1 MGKTINII
9 RAITRVAVL
18 LPSVFCAFSGV
29 AQISLSERLNYVL
42 EVRDMEMGLK
52 LYQEITAAEI
62 TQLADSSLFNYHY
75 LGAYINSEL
84 MSDNEKNYE
93 KALSHFLEA
102 KRLCETSIGVHS
114 GDYME
119 IMRGLGDTYIE
130 LGQCEE
136 AVNIYQQGIVKSM
149 NMRDAASHDFGN
161 LIIGLEECY
170 EQLGWFNE
178 IPNHLYDAW
187 SFWYKDETP
196 LVTYT
201 YFPLWCLE
209 QFYKRYGMYDNAIS
223 VCHHIEDFIKSK
235 GGNSHPELAEALYMK
250 GNILVEMNKTDDSIK
265 AFQDGLF
272 ILQDNGMISSELYGM
287 LSGNLLMALIS
298 AERYDESAIILK
310 DIQQYSVNAQKPDV
324 YKNAL
329 FSAANRAANMGNYV
343 KAIEYNTTLLSLHL
357 SKEESDVIEN
367 QKSTISYNQEV
378 VESLPVLE
386 NTFTSLNIGQ
396 DDWFETEHKLSSAY
410 YIVKDINKNG
420 VVLTAMHKAIDL
432 NKSIGSDY
440 YLWVISNLY
449 GLSLDKEEYLD
460 ALRYAMEKI
469 NYLNTLNDVPDNY
482 RYNALNELVVA
493 KMKSNTLDGIDSDLE
508 NIEKFYR
515 NQYGEISSEYAT
527 YLHNRGRAFQL
538 QNKLDE
544 AKETLLQSITLQ
556 NKLEGKPL
564 ERTVKYYMEV
574 EQQLGEL

>member
-1 MGKTINII
+1 MGTTIKII
-9 RAITRVAVL
+9 RALTRVAVL
-18 LPSVFCAFSGV
+18 LPSVFYAFSGV
-29 AQISLSERLNYVL
+29 AQNSLSERLNHVL
-42 EVRDMEMGLK
+42 EAQDMDMGLK
-52 LYQEITAAEI
+52 LYQEVTDAEI
-62 TQLADSSLFNYHY
+62 KQLPDSSLFDYHY
-75 LGAYINSEL
+75 LGGYLNSEIP
-84 MSDNEKNYE
+84 NHE
-93 KALSHFLEA
+93 KAIYHLTEA
-102 KRLCETSIGVHS
+102 KRLCDTSLGTHS
-114 GDYME
+114 GVYME
-119 IMRGLGDTYIE
+119 IMRGLGDEYID
-130 LGQCEE
+130 LGKYDDALAIFQE
-136 AVNIYQQGIVKSM
+136 GITKSM
-149 NMRDAASHDFGN
+149 YMRNVASHDFGN
-161 LIIGLEECY
+161 LIMGVQDCY
-170 EQLGWFNE
+170 ELLGWFNE
-178 IPNHLYDAW
+178 IPNHLSDAW

-201 YFPLWCLE
+201 YFPLWRLE

-223 VCHHIEDFIKSK
+223 VSRHIEDFIKSK
-235 GGNSHPELAEALYMK
+235 GGNTHPELAEALWWK
-250 GNILVEMNKTDDSIK
+250 GNILVEMNRIAEGIK
-265 AFQDGLF
+265 AYQDGLA
-272 ILQDNGMISSELYGM
+272 ILRDNNMNHSERYESM
-287 LSGNLLMALIS
+287 AGNLLIALIS
-298 AERYDESAIILK
+298 AERYEEGSILLK
-310 DIQQYSVNAQKPDV
+310 EIQQYSVNAQKPDT

-329 FSAANRAANMGNYV
+329 FSAANRAANMGNYA

-386 NTFTSLNIGQ
+386 NAFSSLMIGQ
-396 DDWFETEHKLSSAY
+396 DDWFETGHKLSSAY
-410 YIVKDINKNG
+410 YIVKDINKNS

-469 NYLNTLNDVPDNY
+469 NYLNTLNEVPDNY

-515 NQYGEISSEYAT
+515 NQYGEISSEYAS

>member
-1 MGKTINII
+1 MGTTIKII
-9 RAITRVAVL
+9 RALTRVAVL
-18 LPSVFCAFSGV
+18 LPSVFYAFSGV
-29 AQISLSERLNYVL
+29 AQNSLSERLNHVL
-42 EVRDMEMGLK
+42 EAQDMDMGLK
-52 LYQEITAAEI
+52 LYQEITDAEI
-62 TQLADSSLFNYHY
+62 KQLPDSSLFDYHY
-75 LGAYINSEL
+75 LGGYLNSEIP
-84 MSDNEKNYE
+84 NHE
-93 KALSHFLEA
+93 KAIYHLTEA
-102 KRLCETSIGVHS
+102 KRLCDTSLGTHS
-114 GDYME
+114 GVYME
-119 IMRGLGDTYIE
+119 IMRGLGDEYID
-130 LGQCEE
+130 LGKYEDALAIFQE
-136 AVNIYQQGIVKSM
+136 GITKSM
-149 NMRDAASHDFGN
+149 YMRNVASHDFGN
-161 LIIGLEECY
+161 LIMGVQDCY
-170 EQLGWFNE
+170 ELLGWFNE
-178 IPNHLYDAW
+178 IPNHLSDAW

-201 YFPLWCLE
+201 YFPLWRLE

-223 VCHHIEDFIKSK
+223 VSRHIEDFIKSK
-235 GGNSHPELAEALYMK
+235 GGNTHPELAEALWWK
-250 GNILVEMNKTDDSIK
+250 GNILVEMNRIAEGIK
-265 AFQDGLF
+265 AYQDGLA
-272 ILQDNGMISSELYGM
+272 ILRDNNMNHSERYESM
-287 LSGNLLMALIS
+287 AGNLLIALIS
-298 AERYDESAIILK
+298 AERYEEGSILLK
-310 DIQQYSVNAQKPDV
+310 EIQQYSVNAQKPDT

-329 FSAANRAANMGNYV
+329 FSAANRAANMGNYA

-386 NTFTSLNIGQ
+386 NAFSSLMIGQ
-396 DDWFETEHKLSSAY
+396 DDWFETGHKLSSAY
-410 YIVKDINKNG
+410 YLVKDINKNG
-420 VVLTAMHKAIDL
+420 VVLTAMYKAIDL

-449 GLSLDKEEYLD
+449 GLSLEKEEYQD
-460 ALRYAMEKI
+460 ALRYAMEKV

-482 RYNALNELVVA
+482 RYNALNDIVVA

>member
-1 MGKTINII
+1 MGKTIKFLNT
-9 RAITRVAVL
+9 ITRVAVL
-18 LPSVFCAFSGV
+18 LPSVFCVFSAV
-29 AQISLSERLNYVL
+29 AQTSLSDRLYRVL
-42 EVRDMEMGLK
+42 TSQDIDLGLK
-52 LYQEITAAEI
+52 LYSEIKLTDLQ
-62 TQLADSSLFNYHY
+62 QLPDSSLFNYHY
-75 LGAYINSEL
+75 LGGWCNSEI
-84 MSDNEKNYE
+84 SNHE
-93 KALSHFLEA
+93 KAIEHCLEA
-102 KRLCETSIGVHS
+102 KRICESCLGIHNYEYVELMEAIGREYKKQ
-114 GDYME
+114 GKYEDALAFY
-119 IMRGLGDTYIE
+119 
-130 LGQCEE
+130 EE
-136 AVNIYQQGIVKSM
+136 GIVKSYTG
-149 NMRDAASHDFGN
+149 RQSVRVPYCN
-161 LIIGLEECY
+161 LLTGIIDCLEY
-170 EQLGWFNE
+170 MGWFNE
-178 IPNHLYDAW
+178 IPNHLLDAW

-201 YFPLWCLE
+201 YYPLWCLE
-209 QFYKRYGMYDNAIS
+209 QFYQRYGMYDNAIS
-223 VCHHIEDFIKSK
+223 VSLLIEDFIKTK
-235 GGNSHPELAEALYMK
+235 GGNTHPELAEALYMK
-250 GNILVEMNKTDDSIK
+250 GNILVEMNKTDDGIK

-272 ILQDNGMISSELYGM
+272 ILQDNGMSSSELYGM

-298 AERYDESAIILK
+298 AERYEESSTLLK
-310 DIQQYSVNAQKPDV
+310 EIQQYSVNVQKPDT

-329 FSAANRAANMGNYV
+329 FSSANKAANMGNYV

-367 QKSTISYNQEV
+367 QKSTIFYNQEV

-386 NTFTSLNIGQ
+386 NAFSSLMIGQ
-396 DDWFETEHKLSSAY
+396 DDWFETGHKLSSAY
-410 YIVKDINKNG
+410 YLVKDINKNG
-420 VVLTAMHKAIDL
+420 VVLTAMYKAIDL
-432 NKSIGSDY
+432 SKSVGSDY

-449 GLSLDKEEYLD
+449 GLSLEKEEYQD

-482 RYNALNELVVA
+482 RYNALNDLVVA
-493 KMKSNTLDGIDSDLE
+493 KMKSNTLHGIDSDLE

>member
-1 MGKTINII
+1 MGTTIKII
-9 RAITRVAVL
+9 RALTRVAVL
-18 LPSVFCAFSGV
+18 LPSVFYAFSGV
-29 AQISLSERLNYVL
+29 AQNSLSERLNHVL
-42 EVRDMEMGLK
+42 EAQDMDMGLK
-52 LYQEITAAEI
+52 LYQEVTDAEI
-62 TQLADSSLFNYHY
+62 KQLPDSSLFDYHY
-75 LGAYINSEL
+75 LGGYLNSEIP
-84 MSDNEKNYE
+84 NHE
-93 KALSHFLEA
+93 KAIYHLTEA
-102 KRLCETSIGVHS
+102 KRLCDTSLGTHS
-114 GDYME
+114 GVYME
-119 IMRGLGDTYIE
+119 IMRGLGDEYID
-130 LGQCEE
+130 LGKYEDALAIFQE
-136 AVNIYQQGIVKSM
+136 GITKSM
-149 NMRDAASHDFGN
+149 YMRNVASHDFGN
-161 LIIGLEECY
+161 LIMGVQDCY
-170 EQLGWFNE
+170 ELLGWFNE
-178 IPNHLYDAW
+178 IPNHLSDAW

-201 YFPLWCLE
+201 YFPLWRLE

-223 VCHHIEDFIKSK
+223 VSRHIEDFIKSK
-235 GGNSHPELAEALYMK
+235 GGNTHPELAEALWWK
-250 GNILVEMNKTDDSIK
+250 GNILVEMNRIAEGIK
-265 AFQDGLF
+265 AYQDGLA
-272 ILQDNGMISSELYGM
+272 ILRDNNMNHSERYESM
-287 LSGNLLMALIS
+287 AGNLLIALIS
-298 AERYDESAIILK
+298 AERYEEGSILLK
-310 DIQQYSVNAQKPDV
+310 EIQQYSVNAQKPDT

-329 FSAANRAANMGNYV
+329 FSAANRAANMGNYA

-386 NTFTSLNIGQ
+386 NAFSSLMIGQ
-396 DDWFETEHKLSSAY
+396 DDWFETGHKLSSAY
-410 YIVKDINKNG
+410 YLVKDINKNG
-420 VVLTAMHKAIDL
+420 VVLTAMYKAIDL

-449 GLSLDKEEYLD
+449 GLSLEKEEYQD
-460 ALRYAMEKI
+460 ALRYAMEKV

-482 RYNALNELVVA
+482 RYNALNDIVVA

-508 NIEKFYR
+508 NIEQFYR

-544 AKETLLQSITLQ
+544 AKGTLLQSITLQ

>member
-1 MGKTINII
+1 MGKTIKILST
-9 RAITRVAVL
+9 ITRVALL

-29 AQISLSERLNYVL
+29 AQISLSERLNNVL
-42 EVRDMEMGLK
+42 EAQDMNKGLI
-52 LYQEITAAEI
+52 LYREVTDAEI
-62 TQLADSSLFNYHY
+62 KQLPDSSLFDYHY
-75 LGAYINSEL
+75 LGGYLNSEIP
-84 MSDNEKNYE
+84 NHE
-93 KALSHFLEA
+93 KAIYHLTEA
-102 KRLCETSIGVHS
+102 KHLCDTSLGTHS
-114 GDYME
+114 GVYME
-119 IMRGLGDTYIE
+119 IMRGLGDEYID
-130 LGQCEE
+130 LGKYEDALAIFQE
-136 AVNIYQQGIVKSM
+136 GITKSM
-149 NMRDAASHDFGN
+149 YMRNVASHDFGN
-161 LIIGLEECY
+161 LIMGVQDCY
-170 EQLGWFNE
+170 ELLGWFNE
-178 IPNHLYDAW
+178 IPNHLSDAW

-201 YFPLWCLE
+201 YFPLWRLE

-223 VCHHIEDFIKSK
+223 VSRHIEDFIKSK
-235 GGNSHPELAEALYMK
+235 GGNTHPELAEALWWK
-250 GNILVEMNKTDDSIK
+250 GNILVEMNRIAEGIK
-265 AFQDGLF
+265 AYQDGLA
-272 ILQDNGMISSELYGM
+272 ILRDNNMNHSERYESM
-287 LSGNLLMALIS
+287 AGNLLIALIS
-298 AERYDESAIILK
+298 AERYEEGSILLK
-310 DIQQYSVNAQKPDV
+310 EIQQYSVNAQKPDT

-329 FSAANRAANMGNYV
+329 FSAANRAANMGNYA

-367 QKSTISYNQEV
+367 QKSTISYNQKV
-378 VESLPVLE
+378 VVSLPVLE
-386 NTFTSLNIGQ
+386 NAFSSLMIGQ
-396 DDWFETEHKLSSAY
+396 DDWFETGHKLSSAY
-410 YIVKDINKNG
+410 YLVKDINKNG
-420 VVLTAMHKAIDL
+420 VVLTAMYKAIDL

-449 GLSLDKEEYLD
+449 GLSLEKEEYQD

-482 RYNALNELVVA
+482 RYNALNDIVVA

-508 NIEKFYR
+508 NIEQFYR

-544 AKETLLQSITLQ
+544 AKGALLQSITLQ

>member
-1 MGKTINII
+1 MRKNNLIYF
-9 RAITRVAVL
+9 ALTRVAVL
-18 LPSVFCAFSGV
+18 LPSVFCAFSVV
-29 AQISLSERLNYVL
+29 AQVSITERLNYVL
-42 EVRDMEMGLK
+42 ETQNMDMGLK
-52 LYQEITAAEI
+52 LYQEITDAEI
-62 TQLADSSLFNYHY
+62 KQLPDSSLFDYHY
-75 LGAYINSEL
+75 LGGYLNSEIP
-84 MSDNEKNYE
+84 NHE
-93 KALSHFLEA
+93 KAIYHLTEA
-102 KRLCETSIGVHS
+102 KRLCETSLGTHS
-114 GDYME
+114 GVYME
-119 IMRGLGDTYIE
+119 IMRGLGDEYID
-130 LGQCEE
+130 LGKYEDALAIFQE
-136 AVNIYQQGIVKSM
+136 GITKSM
-149 NMRDAASHDFGN
+149 YMRNVASHDFGN
-161 LIIGLEECY
+161 LIMGVQDCY
-170 EQLGWFNE
+170 ELLGWFNE
-178 IPNHLYDAW
+178 IPNHLSDAW

-201 YFPLWCLE
+201 YFPLWRLE

-223 VCHHIEDFIKSK
+223 VSRHIEDFIKSK
-235 GGNSHPELAEALYMK
+235 GGNTHPELAEALWWK
-250 GNILVEMNKTDDSIK
+250 GNILVEMNRIAEGIK
-265 AFQDGLF
+265 AYQDGLA
-272 ILQDNGMISSELYGM
+272 ILRDNNMNHSERYESM
-287 LSGNLLMALIS
+287 AGNLLIALIS
-298 AERYDESAIILK
+298 AERYEEGSILLK
-310 DIQQYSVNAQKPDV
+310 EIQQYSVNAQKPDT

-329 FSAANRAANMGNYV
+329 FSAANRAANMGNYA

-367 QKSTISYNQEV
+367 QKSTISYNQKV
-378 VESLPVLE
+378 VVSLPVLE
-386 NTFTSLNIGQ
+386 NAFSSLMIGQ
-396 DDWFETEHKLSSAY
+396 DDWFETGHKLSSAY
-410 YIVKDINKNG
+410 YLVKDINKNG
-420 VVLTAMHKAIDL
+420 VVLTAMYKAIDL

-449 GLSLDKEEYLD
+449 GLSLEKEEYQD

-482 RYNALNELVVA
+482 RYNALNDIVVA

-508 NIEKFYR
+508 NIEQFYR

-544 AKETLLQSITLQ
+544 AKGALLQSITLQ

>member
-1 MGKTINII
+1 MGKNNLIYF
-9 RAITRVAVL
+9 ALTRVAVL
-18 LPSVFCAFSGV
+18 LPSVFCAFSVV
-29 AQISLSERLNYVL
+29 AQVSITERLNYVL
-42 EVRDMEMGLK
+42 ETQNMDMGLK
-52 LYQEITAAEI
+52 LYQKITDAEI
-62 TQLADSSLFNYHY
+62 KQLPDSSLFDYHY
-75 LGAYINSEL
+75 LGGYLNSEIP
-84 MSDNEKNYE
+84 NHE
-93 KALSHFLEA
+93 KAIYHLTEA
-102 KRLCETSIGVHS
+102 KRLCETSLGTHS
-114 GDYME
+114 GVYME
-119 IMRGLGDTYIE
+119 IMRGLGDEYID
-130 LGQCEE
+130 LGKYEDALAIFQE
-136 AVNIYQQGIVKSM
+136 GITKSM
-149 NMRDAASHDFGN
+149 YMRNVSSHDFGN
-161 LIIGLEECY
+161 LIMGVQDCY
-170 EQLGWFNE
+170 ELLGWFNE
-178 IPNHLYDAW
+178 IPNHLSDAW

-201 YFPLWCLE
+201 YFPLWRLE

-223 VCHHIEDFIKSK
+223 VSRHIEDFIKSK
-235 GGNSHPELAEALYMK
+235 GGNTHPELAETLWWK
-250 GNILVEMNKTDDSIK
+250 GNILVEMNRTAEGIK
-265 AFQDGLF
+265 AYQDGLA
-272 ILQDNGMISSELYGM
+272 ILRDNNMNHSERYESLA
-287 LSGNLLMALIS
+287 GNLLMALIS
-298 AERYDESAIILK
+298 AERYEESATLLK
-310 DIQQYSVNAQKPDV
+310 EIQQYSVSAQKPDT

-329 FSAANRAANMGNYV
+329 FSVANRAANMGNYV
-343 KAIEYNTTLLSLHL
+343 KAIEYNTMLLSLHL

-386 NTFTSLNIGQ
+386 NAFSSLKIGQ
-396 DDWFETEHKLSSAY
+396 DDWFETGHKLSSAY

>member
-1 MGKTINII
+1 MGKTIKFLST
-9 RAITRVAVL
+9 ITRVAVL
-18 LPSVFCAFSGV
+18 LPSVFCAFTAV

-42 EVRDMEMGLK
+42 ETQDMDMGLK
-52 LYQEITAAEI
+52 LYQEITDAEI
-62 TQLADSSLFNYHY
+62 KQLPDSSLFDYHY
-75 LGAYINSEL
+75 LGGYLNSEIP
-84 MSDNEKNYE
+84 NHE
-93 KALSHFLEA
+93 KAIYHLTEA
-102 KRLCETSIGVHS
+102 KRLCETSLGTHS
-114 GDYME
+114 GVYME
-119 IMRGLGDTYIE
+119 IMRGLGDEYID
-130 LGQCEE
+130 LGKYEDALAIFQE
-136 AVNIYQQGIVKSM
+136 GITKSM
-149 NMRDAASHDFGN
+149 YMRKVASHDFGN
-161 LIIGLEECY
+161 LIMGVQDCY
-170 EQLGWFNE
+170 ELLGWFNE
-178 IPNHLYDAW
+178 IPNHLSDAW

-201 YFPLWCLE
+201 YFPLWRLE

-223 VCHHIEDFIKSK
+223 VSRHIEDFIKSK
-235 GGNSHPELAEALYMK
+235 GGNTHPELAEALYMK
-250 GNILVEMNKTDDSIK
+250 GNILVEMNKTDDGIK
-265 AFQDGLF
+265 AFQNGLF
-272 ILQDNGMISSELYGM
+272 ILQDNGMSSSELYGM

-298 AERYDESAIILK
+298 AERYEESATLLK
-310 DIQQYSVNAQKPDV
+310 EIQQYSVSAQKPDT

-343 KAIEYNTTLLSLHL
+343 KAIEYNTMLLSLHL

-386 NTFTSLNIGQ
+386 NAFSSLKIGQ
-396 DDWFETEHKLSSAY
+396 DDWFETGHKLSSAY
-410 YIVKDINKNG
+410 YIVKDINKNS

-469 NYLNTLNDVPDNY
+469 NYLNTLNEVPDNY

-515 NQYGEISSEYAT
+515 NQYGEISSEYAS

>member
-1 MGKTINII
+1 M
-9 RAITRVAVL
+9 AITKSIISTMTRMAVF
-18 LPSVFCAFSGV
+18 LPSAFCAILGF
-29 AQISLSERLNYVL
+29 AQTSLQERLNNVL
-42 EVRDMEMGLK
+42 ETQNMDMGRK
-52 LYQEITAAEI
+52 LYNEITEADLS
-62 TQLADSSLFNYHY
+62 QLPDSSLFDYHY
-75 LGAYINSEL
+75 LGGYLNSEIP
-84 MSDNEKNYE
+84 NHE
-93 KALSHFLEA
+93 KAVSHLLEA
-102 KRLCETSIGVHS
+102 KKICDKVLGTHSIG
-114 GDYME
+114 YME
-119 IMRGLGDTYIE
+119 IMRGLGDEYIE
-130 LGQCEE
+130 LGQYDE
-136 AVNIYQQGIVKSM
+136 ALAVYQEGIVKSM
-149 NMRDAASHDFGN
+149 CVRDVASKALGN
-161 LIIGLEECY
+161 LIMGVQGCY
-170 EQLGWFNE
+170 ERKGWLNE
-178 IPNHLYDAW
+178 IPTHLYDAW
-187 SFWYKDETP
+187 SFWPKDEEP
-196 LVTYT
+196 FATYN
-201 YFPLWCLE
+201 YFPLWSLE

-223 VCHHIEDFIKSK
+223 VSQLIEDFIKTK
-235 GGNSHPELAEALYMK
+235 GGNNHPELAHAFFWK
-250 GNILVEMNKTDDSIK
+250 GNILVEMEKLDDGIK
-265 AFQDGLF
+265 AFRSGLL
-272 ILQDNGMISSELYGM
+272 ILQNNGMSSSELYGM

-298 AERYDESAIILK
+298 AERYEESATLLK
-310 DIQQYSVNAQKPDV
+310 EIQQYSVNAQKPDR

-386 NTFTSLNIGQ
+386 DTFTSLKIGQ
-396 DDWFETEHKLSSAY
+396 DDWFETGHKLSSAY
-410 YIVKDINKNG
+410 YLIKDPDKNG
-420 VVLTAMHKAIDL
+420 VVLTAMYEAIDL
-432 NKSIGSDY
+432 SKSVGLDY

-449 GLSLDKEEYLD
+449 GLSLEKEEYQD

-482 RYNALNELVVA
+482 RYNALNDLVVA
-493 KMKSNTLDGIDSDLE
+493 KMKSNSLDGIDSDLE

-515 NQYGEISSEYAT
+515 NQYGNISSEYAT

-574 EQQLGEL
+574 EHQLGEL

>member
-1 MGKTINII
+1 MGKTIKFLCT
-9 RAITRVAVL
+9 ITRVALL
-18 LPSVFCAFSGV
+18 LPSVFCAFTAV

-42 EVRDMEMGLK
+42 ETQDMDMGLK
-52 LYQEITAAEI
+52 LYQEITDAEI
-62 TQLADSSLFNYHY
+62 EQLPDSSLFDYHY
-75 LGAYINSEL
+75 LGGYLNSEIP
-84 MSDNEKNYE
+84 NHE
-93 KALSHFLEA
+93 KAIYHLTEA
-102 KRLCETSIGVHS
+102 KRLCETSLGTHS
-114 GDYME
+114 GVYME
-119 IMRGLGDTYIE
+119 IMRGLGDEYID
-130 LGQCEE
+130 LGKYEDALAIFQE
-136 AVNIYQQGIVKSM
+136 GITKSM
-149 NMRDAASHDFGN
+149 YMRKVASHDFGN
-161 LIIGLEECY
+161 LIMGVQDCY
-170 EQLGWFNE
+170 ELLGWFNE
-178 IPNHLYDAW
+178 IPNHLSDAW

-201 YFPLWCLE
+201 YFPLWRLE

-223 VCHHIEDFIKSK
+223 VSRHIEDFIKSK
-235 GGNSHPELAEALYMK
+235 GGNTHPELAEALYMK
-250 GNILVEMNKTDDSIK
+250 GNILVEMNKTDDGIK
-265 AFQDGLF
+265 AFQNGLF
-272 ILQDNGMISSELYGM
+272 ILQDNGMSSSELYGM

-298 AERYDESAIILK
+298 AERYEESATLLK
-310 DIQQYSVNAQKPDV
+310 EIQQYSVSAQKPDT

-329 FSAANRAANMGNYV
+329 FSVANRAANMGNYV
-343 KAIEYNTTLLSLHL
+343 KAIEYNTMLLSLHL

-386 NTFTSLNIGQ
+386 NAFSSLKIGQ
-396 DDWFETEHKLSSAY
+396 DDWFETGHKLSSAY
-410 YIVKDINKNG
+410 YIVKDINKNS

-469 NYLNTLNDVPDNY
+469 NYLNTLNEVPDNY

-515 NQYGEISSEYAT
+515 NQYGEISSEYAS

>member
-1 MGKTINII
+1 MGKTIKFLST
-9 RAITRVAVL
+9 ITRVAVL
-18 LPSVFCAFSGV
+18 LPSVFCAFTAV

-42 EVRDMEMGLK
+42 ETQDMDMGLK
-52 LYQEITAAEI
+52 LYQEITDAEI
-62 TQLADSSLFNYHY
+62 KQLPDSSLFDYHY
-75 LGAYINSEL
+75 LGGYLNSEIP
-84 MSDNEKNYE
+84 NHE
-93 KALSHFLEA
+93 KAIYHLTEA
-102 KRLCETSIGVHS
+102 KRLCETSLGTHS
-114 GDYME
+114 GVYME
-119 IMRGLGDTYIE
+119 IMRGLGDEYID
-130 LGQCEE
+130 LGKYEDALAIFQE
-136 AVNIYQQGIVKSM
+136 GITKSM
-149 NMRDAASHDFGN
+149 YMRKVASHDFGN
-161 LIIGLEECY
+161 LIMGVQDCY
-170 EQLGWFNE
+170 ELLGWFNE
-178 IPNHLYDAW
+178 IPNHLSDAW

-201 YFPLWCLE
+201 YFPLWRLE

-223 VCHHIEDFIKSK
+223 VSRHIVDFIKSK
-235 GGNSHPELAEALYMK
+235 GGNTHPELAEALYMK
-250 GNILVEMNKTDDSIK
+250 GNILVEMNKTDDGIK
-265 AFQDGLF
+265 AFQNGLF
-272 ILQDNGMISSELYGM
+272 ILQDNGMSSSELYGM

-298 AERYDESAIILK
+298 AERYEESATLLK
-310 DIQQYSVNAQKPDV
+310 EIQQYSVSAQKPDT

-343 KAIEYNTTLLSLHL
+343 KAIEYNTALLSLHL
-357 SKEESDVIEN
+357 SKEECDVIEN

-386 NTFTSLNIGQ
+386 NAFSSLKIGQ
-396 DDWFETEHKLSSAY
+396 DDWFETGHKLSSAY
-410 YIVKDINKNG
+410 YIVKDINKNS

-515 NQYGEISSEYAT
+515 NQYGDISSEYAS
-527 YLHNRGRAFQL
+527 YLHNRGRAFSAS
-538 QNKLDE
+538 E
-544 AKETLLQSITLQ
+544 
-556 NKLEGKPL
+556 
-564 ERTVKYYMEV
+564 
-574 EQQLGEL
+574 

>member
-1 MGKTINII
+1 MGKTIKFLST
-9 RAITRVAVL
+9 ITRVAVL
-18 LPSVFCAFSGV
+18 LPSVFCAFSAV
-29 AQISLSERLNYVL
+29 AQVSLSERLNYVL
-42 EVRDMEMGLK
+42 ETQDMDMGLK
-52 LYQEITAAEI
+52 LYQEITDAEI
-62 TQLADSSLFNYHY
+62 KQLPDSSLFDYHY
-75 LGAYINSEL
+75 LGGYLNSEIP
-84 MSDNEKNYE
+84 NHE
-93 KALSHFLEA
+93 KAIYHLTEA
-102 KRLCETSIGVHS
+102 KRLCETSLGTHS
-114 GDYME
+114 GVYME
-119 IMRGLGDTYIE
+119 IMRGLGDEYID
-130 LGQCEE
+130 LGKYEDALSIFQE
-136 AVNIYQQGIVKSM
+136 GITKSM
-149 NMRDAASHDFGN
+149 YMRNVASHDFGN
-161 LIIGLEECY
+161 LIMGVQDCY
-170 EQLGWFNE
+170 ELLGWFNE
-178 IPNHLYDAW
+178 IPNHLSDAW

-201 YFPLWCLE
+201 YFPLWRLE

-223 VCHHIEDFIKSK
+223 VSQLIEDFIKIK
-235 GGNSHPELAEALYMK
+235 GGNTHPELAEALYMK
-250 GNILVEMNKTDDSIK
+250 GNILVEMNKTDDGIK
-265 AFQDGLF
+265 AFQNGLF
-272 ILQDNGMISSELYGM
+272 ILQDNGMSSSELYGM

-298 AERYDESAIILK
+298 AERYEESATLLK
-310 DIQQYSVNAQKPDV
+310 EIQQYSVNAQKPDT

-386 NTFTSLNIGQ
+386 NTFTSLKIGQ
-396 DDWFETEHKLSSAY
+396 DDWFETGHKLSSAY
-410 YIVKDINKNG
+410 YLIKDLDKNG
-420 VVLTAMHKAIDL
+420 IVLTAMYKAIDL
-432 NKSIGSDY
+432 SKSVGLDY

-449 GLSLDKEEYLD
+449 GLSLEKEEYQD
-460 ALRYAMEKI
+460 ALRYSMEKI

-482 RYNALNELVVA
+482 RYNALNDLVVA

>member
-1 MGKTINII
+1 MGKTIKFLST
-9 RAITRVAVL
+9 ITRVAVL
-18 LPSVFCAFSGV
+18 LPSVFCAFTAV

-42 EVRDMEMGLK
+42 ETQDMDMGLK
-52 LYQEITAAEI
+52 LYQEITDAEI
-62 TQLADSSLFNYHY
+62 KQLPDSSLFDYHY
-75 LGAYINSEL
+75 LGGYLNSEIP
-84 MSDNEKNYE
+84 NHE
-93 KALSHFLEA
+93 KAIYHLTEA
-102 KRLCETSIGVHS
+102 KRLCETSLGTHS
-114 GDYME
+114 GVYME
-119 IMRGLGDTYIE
+119 IMRGLGDEYID
-130 LGQCEE
+130 LGKYEDALAIFQE
-136 AVNIYQQGIVKSM
+136 GITKSM
-149 NMRDAASHDFGN
+149 YMRKVASHDFGN
-161 LIIGLEECY
+161 LIMGVQDCY
-170 EQLGWFNE
+170 ELLGWFNE
-178 IPNHLYDAW
+178 IPNHLSDAW

-201 YFPLWCLE
+201 YFPLWRLE

-223 VCHHIEDFIKSK
+223 VSRHIEDFIKSK
-235 GGNSHPELAEALYMK
+235 GGNTHPELAEALYMK
-250 GNILVEMNKTDDSIK
+250 GNILVEMNKTDDGIK
-265 AFQDGLF
+265 AFQNGLF
-272 ILQDNGMISSELYGM
+272 ILQDNGMSSSELYGM

-298 AERYDESAIILK
+298 AERYEESATLLK
-310 DIQQYSVNAQKPDV
+310 EIQQYSVNAQKPDT

-378 VESLPVLE
+378 VESLPLLE
-386 NTFTSLNIGQ
+386 NAFSSLKIGQ
-396 DDWFETEHKLSSAY
+396 DDWFEAGHKLSSAY
-410 YIVKDINKNG
+410 YIVKDINKNS

-449 GLSLDKEEYLD
+449 GLSLDKEEYPD

-515 NQYGEISSEYAT
+515 NQYGEISSEYAS

>member
-1 MGKTINII
+1 MGTTIKII
-9 RAITRVAVL
+9 RALTRVAVL
-18 LPSVFCAFSGV
+18 LPSVFYAFSGV
-29 AQISLSERLNYVL
+29 AQNSLSERLNHVL
-42 EVRDMEMGLK
+42 EAQDMDMGLK
-52 LYQEITAAEI
+52 LYQEVTDAEI
-62 TQLADSSLFNYHY
+62 KQLPDSSLFDYHY
-75 LGAYINSEL
+75 LGGYLNSEIP
-84 MSDNEKNYE
+84 NHE
-93 KALSHFLEA
+93 KAIYHLTEA
-102 KRLCETSIGVHS
+102 KRLCDTSLGTHS
-114 GDYME
+114 GVYME
-119 IMRGLGDTYIE
+119 IMRGLGDEYID
-130 LGQCEE
+130 LGKYDDALAIFQE
-136 AVNIYQQGIVKSM
+136 GITKSM
-149 NMRDAASHDFGN
+149 YMRNVASHDFGN
-161 LIIGLEECY
+161 LIMGVQDCY
-170 EQLGWFNE
+170 ELLGWFNE
-178 IPNHLYDAW
+178 IPNHLSDAW

-201 YFPLWCLE
+201 YFPLWRLE

-223 VCHHIEDFIKSK
+223 VSRHIEDFIKSK
-235 GGNSHPELAEALYMK
+235 GGNTHPELAEALWWK
-250 GNILVEMNKTDDSIK
+250 GNILVEMNRIAEGIK
-265 AFQDGLF
+265 AYQDGLA
-272 ILQDNGMISSELYGM
+272 ILRDNNMNHSERYESM
-287 LSGNLLMALIS
+287 AGNLLIALIS
-298 AERYDESAIILK
+298 AERYEEGSILLK
-310 DIQQYSVNAQKPDV
+310 EIQQYSVNAQKPDT

-329 FSAANRAANMGNYV
+329 FSAANRAANMGNYA

-386 NTFTSLNIGQ
+386 NAFSSLKIGQ
-396 DDWFETEHKLSSAY
+396 DDWFETGHKLSSAY
-410 YIVKDINKNG
+410 YIVKDINKNS

-515 NQYGEISSEYAT
+515 NQYGEISSEYAS

>member
-1 MGKTINII
+1 MGKTIKFLST
-9 RAITRVAVL
+9 ITRVAVL
-18 LPSVFCAFSGV
+18 LPSVFCAFTAV

-42 EVRDMEMGLK
+42 ETQDMDMGLK
-52 LYQEITAAEI
+52 LYQEVTDAEI
-62 TQLADSSLFNYHY
+62 KQLPDSSLFDYHY
-75 LGAYINSEL
+75 LGGYLNSEIP
-84 MSDNEKNYE
+84 NHE
-93 KALSHFLEA
+93 KAIYHLTEA
-102 KRLCETSIGVHS
+102 KRLCETSLGTHS
-114 GDYME
+114 GVYME
-119 IMRGLGDTYIE
+119 IMRGLGDEYID
-130 LGQCEE
+130 LGKYEDALAIFQE
-136 AVNIYQQGIVKSM
+136 GITKSM
-149 NMRDAASHDFGN
+149 YMRKVASHDFGN
-161 LIIGLEECY
+161 LIMGVQDCY
-170 EQLGWFNE
+170 ELLGWFNE
-178 IPNHLYDAW
+178 IPNHLSDAW

-201 YFPLWCLE
+201 YFPLWRLE

-223 VCHHIEDFIKSK
+223 VSRHIEDFIKSK
-235 GGNSHPELAEALYMK
+235 GGNTHPELAEALYMK
-250 GNILVEMNKTDDSIK
+250 GNILVEMNKTDDGIK
-265 AFQDGLF
+265 AFQNGLF
-272 ILQDNGMISSELYGM
+272 ILQDNGMSSSELYGM

-298 AERYDESAIILK
+298 AERYEESATLLK
-310 DIQQYSVNAQKPDV
+310 EIQQYSVSAQKPDT

-343 KAIEYNTTLLSLHL
+343 KAIEYNTMLLSLHL

-386 NTFTSLNIGQ
+386 NAFSSLKIGQ
-396 DDWFETEHKLSSAY
+396 DDWFETGHKLSSAY
-410 YIVKDINKNG
+410 YIVKDINKNS

-469 NYLNTLNDVPDNY
+469 NYLNTLNEVPDNY

-515 NQYGEISSEYAT
+515 NQYGEISSEYAS